1 MLVLGLKLELVSELE
16 LKWELVLEFGLVSEL
31 ASENKE
37 TDVMKGGREGDIG
50 KHNHRPWV
58 PSVAK
63 DQDWKEKM
71 NKYKF
76 V

>member
-50 KHNHRPWV
+50 KHNHRP
-58 PSVAK
+58 
-63 DQDWKEKM
+63 
-71 NKYKF
+71 
-76 V
+76 